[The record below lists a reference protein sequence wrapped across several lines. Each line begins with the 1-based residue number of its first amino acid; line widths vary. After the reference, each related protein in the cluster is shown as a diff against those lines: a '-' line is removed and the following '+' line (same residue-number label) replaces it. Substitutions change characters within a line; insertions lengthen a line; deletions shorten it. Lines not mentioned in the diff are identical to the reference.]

1 MSDLENFSY
10 VESSNT
16 GSSAESFRLFQE
28 RMKVAAAQIR
38 DIRAGEK
45 KQRKK
50 EDELAK
56 ILANFIATLQG
67 DSAAANF
74 LVYISGLLARN
85 LPASFIL
92 VLLIINFPSLQEQ
105 TGLKLISFQQAARAG
120 ALDVATTLPDLYWR
134 GQQLP
139 PAIRIAIDSWIA
151 QISSVAGEHRQ
162 KLLDRALNGQGHF
175 LDEIHLLATHSLD
188 LFLNSSGLSDQ
199 SGACRGFT
207 DYFLN
212 QILAQ
217 IKNPPLSLAQH
228 T

>member
-1 MSDLENFSY
+1 VSDLENFSS

-38 DIRAGEK
+38 DLRAGEQ

-67 DSAAANF
+67 NSAAANF

-120 ALDVATTLPDLYWR
+120 ALDVTTTLPDVYWR

-139 PAIRIAIDSWIA
+139 PAIRVAIDSWIA
-151 QISSVAGEHRQ
+151 QISTVAGEHRH
-162 KLLDRALNGQGHF
+162 KLLASALDKQGNF
-175 LDEIHLLATHSLD
+175 LNEINLLAAHSLE
-188 LFLNSSGLSDQ
+188 LFLETSGLQPQ
-199 SGACRGFT
+199 SEVCKGFT

-212 QILAQ
+212 QVLAQ
-217 IKNPPLSLAQH
+217 IKTSPPQLSRY